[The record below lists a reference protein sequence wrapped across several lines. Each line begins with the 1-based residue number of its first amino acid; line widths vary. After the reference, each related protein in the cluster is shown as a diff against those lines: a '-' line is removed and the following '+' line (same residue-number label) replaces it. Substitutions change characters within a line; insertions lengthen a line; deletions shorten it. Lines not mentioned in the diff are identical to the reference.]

1 MDRPMEKLIHSMLDG
16 DVSAQEQQEIDRL
29 AADPR
34 FAALL
39 ARETSLRELRKLA
52 WQLNVPSEEEAR
64 HRTELTL
71 SAMRNASTA
80 GQVRIIKFLRVSA
93 AAAVLALTAA
103 GGFLVGRAK
112 PMAQTPAAA
121 TPIVGYTVDITMQNG
136 TRVSQTFTTFQQ
148 AEKFVQAYR
157 LEQKL
162 APSRST
168 PKVQV
173 ASEGIF

>member
-1 MDRPMEKLIHSMLDG
+1 MDRHMEKLINAILDG
-16 DVSAQEQQEIDRL
+16 DVSAQERAEIDRL

-39 ARETSLRELRKLA
+39 AREKSLRELRRLA
-52 WQLNVPSEEEAR
+52 WQLDVPSEEEAR

-71 SAMRNASTA
+71 SALHGASGSNQA
-80 GQVRIIKFLRVSA
+80 RIIKFLRVSA

-112 PMAQTPAAA
+112 PMAPATS

-148 AEKFVQAYR
+148 AEKFVRAYR

>member
-1 MDRPMEKLIHSMLDG
+1 MKKLIDSILDG
-16 DVSAQEQQEIDRL
+16 EVTPEQQREIDRL
-29 AADPR
+29 SGDPV
-34 FAALL
+34 FAARL
-39 ARETSLRELRKLA
+39 AREKSLRELRRLA
-52 WQLNVPSEEEAR
+52 WQMDVPTQIEADR
-64 HRTELTL
+64 QTAATL
-71 SAMRNASTA
+71 AAMHAAA
-80 GQVRIIKFLRVSA
+80 GAGPVKIIKFLRVSA
-93 AAAVLALTAA
+93 AAAVLVLTAV

-112 PMAQTPAAA
+112 PMTPAPATP

-148 AEKFVQAYR
+148 AEKFVQTYR

-162 APSRST
+162 APRRST